1 MTNRTLLF
9 LLLWCLW
16 SLGAIAQINCP
27 TSPAKR
33 LPLVCLI
40 PVATRAQ
47 NPGTVGDPAAAFNA
61 SFATQLTQLPLPSS
75 ATGVVF
81 VFDKSINEDVPL
93 ENLGPILTD
102 RAQTIGK
109 KKLFVGFSFQQF
121 TFNSV
126 DGNSLA
132 SLPFVFKATSGN
144 QDQYVTQRERISFK
158 LDQYVVVG
166 TYGLTDRTDVS
177 VVIPIE
183 RVSIG
188 VGQSSAGPGTEYVVN
203 NATIPP
209 TQLGTISVPI
219 GSTAGVA
226 SGFGDVL
233 VNVKHEFVSGERFH
247 FGAGLFVR
255 LPTGDALN
263 YLGSGAYGINPYAVV
278 SYQWRVSPHAKFGYI
293 WNTSTVLIQPPTSP
307 TGNNSTRLPGGL
319 QYDFGADA
327 KVFQR
332 VTLAVDFLGNQFQN
346 SPVLVPVT
354 TNIPAFNVP
363 ATGVQRLNAT
373 YTENDFSVGL
383 KWKPLEKRNLLVYA
397 NGLFQLNNVGMRSD
411 PVPLVGLSYTFCF

>member
-1 MTNRTLLF
+1 MTKRTLLF

-27 TSPAKR
+27 TSATR

-40 PVATRAQ
+40 PFATRAQ

-144 QDQYVTQRERISFK
+144 QDQ
-158 LDQYVVVG
+158 
-166 TYGLTDRTDVS
+166 
-177 VVIPIE
+177 
-183 RVSIG
+183 
-188 VGQSSAGPGTEYVVN
+188 
-203 NATIPP
+203 
-209 TQLGTISVPI
+209 
-219 GSTAGVA
+219 
-226 SGFGDVL
+226 
-233 VNVKHEFVSGERFH
+233 
-247 FGAGLFVR
+247 
-255 LPTGDALN
+255 
-263 YLGSGAYGINPYAVV
+263 
-278 SYQWRVSPHAKFGYI
+278 
-293 WNTSTVLIQPPTSP
+293 
-307 TGNNSTRLPGGL
+307 
-319 QYDFGADA
+319 
-327 KVFQR
+327 
-332 VTLAVDFLGNQFQN
+332 
-346 SPVLVPVT
+346 
-354 TNIPAFNVP
+354 
-363 ATGVQRLNAT
+363 
-373 YTENDFSVGL
+373 
-383 KWKPLEKRNLLVYA
+383 
-397 NGLFQLNNVGMRSD
+397 
-411 PVPLVGLSYTFCF
+411 